1 MFNTIFVHQMCWRK
15 SLALLCFVLFHFVLL
30 FFDFDNIV
38 LQYDDG
44 LCFGKNDGLCRVE
57 VHVISK

>member
-1 MFNTIFVHQMCWRK
+1 MCWRK